1 MNNDAQALM
10 NQQAELAEAALYAQE
25 WINTATSILEKQP
38 AILRSEQ
45 PNQAFDALAASVDGL
60 DWLHQLAN
68 AAHNLGE
75 IEFDE
80 NGNSTFSKFGV
91 SLLNI
96 TTELVN
102 VMEASDTYISAN
114 KGQFKPFAEL
124 ENVAQ
129 PKLIFEFII
138 KLFTFKLN

>member
-1 MNNDAQALM
+1 MKNDAQALM
-10 NQQAELAEAALYAQE
+10 NQQAELAEAAIYAQE
-25 WINTATSILEKQP
+25 WINTAISILEKQP

-80 NGNSTFSKFGV
+80 SGDSAFSKFGS
-91 SLLNI
+91 SLLKI
-96 TTELVN
+96 TTELVS
-102 VMEASDTYISAN
+102 VMESSDTLLLADLVEYELLPLLANFRQSAN
-114 KGQFKPFAEL
+114 EL
-124 ENVAQ
+124 VA
-129 PKLIFEFII
+129 
-138 KLFTFKLN
+138 

>member
-1 MNNDAQALM
+1 M
-10 NQQAELAEAALYAQE
+10 NQQAELAEAAFYAQE

-80 NGNSTFSKFGV
+80 SGDSAFSKFGS
-91 SLLNI
+91 SLLKI
-96 TTELVN
+96 TTELVS
-102 VMEASDTYISAN
+102 VMESSDTLLLADLVEYELLPLLANFRQSAN
-114 KGQFKPFAEL
+114 EL
-124 ENVAQ
+124 VA
-129 PKLIFEFII
+129 
-138 KLFTFKLN
+138 

>member
-1 MNNDAQALM
+1 MKNDAQALM

-25 WINTATSILEKQP
+25 WINTATSILVKQP

-45 PNQAFDALAASVDGL
+45 PHQAFDALAASVDGL
-60 DWLHQLAN
+60 DWLHQLAT

-75 IEFDE
+75 IEFDG
-80 NGNSTFSKFGV
+80 NGESAFSKFGT

-102 VMEASDTYISAN
+102 VMEASDTLLLADLVEYELLPLLTNFRQSAN
-114 KGQFKPFAEL
+114 EL
-124 ENVAQ
+124 VA
-129 PKLIFEFII
+129 
-138 KLFTFKLN
+138 

>member
-1 MNNDAQALM
+1 
-10 NQQAELAEAALYAQE
+10 
-25 WINTATSILEKQP
+25 
-38 AILRSEQ
+38 
-45 PNQAFDALAASVDGL
+45 VDGL

-80 NGNSTFSKFGV
+80 KGNSTFSKFGN

-102 VMEASDTYISAN
+102 VMEASDTLLLADLVEYELRPLLANFRQSAN
-114 KGQFKPFAEL
+114 EL
-124 ENVAQ
+124 VA
-129 PKLIFEFII
+129 
-138 KLFTFKLN
+138 

>member
-1 MNNDAQALM
+1 MKNDAQALM

-80 NGNSTFSKFGV
+80 SGDSAFSKFGS
-91 SLLNI
+91 SLLTI
-96 TTELVN
+96 TTELVS
-102 VMEASDTYISAN
+102 VMESSDTLLLADLVEYELLPLLANFRQSAN
-114 KGQFKPFAEL
+114 EL
-124 ENVAQ
+124 VA
-129 PKLIFEFII
+129 
-138 KLFTFKLN
+138 

>member
-1 MNNDAQALM
+1 MKNDAQALM

-45 PNQAFDALAASVDGL
+45 PNKAFDALAASVDGL

-80 NGNSTFSKFGV
+80 NGNSTFSKFGN

-102 VMEASDTYISAN
+102 VMEASDTLLLADLVEYELLPLLANFRQSAN
-114 KGQFKPFAEL
+114 EL
-124 ENVAQ
+124 VA
-129 PKLIFEFII
+129 
-138 KLFTFKLN
+138 